1 MIPEPRPMNTRNN
14 QRRPN
19 CVVVKI
25 DNQSPLSRLS
35 TKPSPLII
43 EASSQLQTNHEMSAV
58 KSVHQAIRQVS
69 RWNVSSSR
77 SVPAE
82 GSRAAGK
89 TITVSNR
96 NRLASR
102 IEADICNHRTNINAS
117 DIRIRRCAAVG
128 NYTLPAGG
136 IQSANVKSPAVTFVS
151 TETVRQ
157 MTLQLLT
164 KRAVKRTVGTE
175 IERTFRVL
183 GTWKAAEYL
192 PEISRN
198 ATTQSKMPKRDRICS
213 CPGH

>member
-1 MIPEPRPMNTRNN
+1 
-14 QRRPN
+14 
-19 CVVVKI
+19 
-25 DNQSPLSRLS
+25 
-35 TKPSPLII
+35 
-43 EASSQLQTNHEMSAV
+43 
-58 KSVHQAIRQVS
+58 
-69 RWNVSSSR
+69 
-77 SVPAE
+77 
-82 GSRAAGK
+82 
-89 TITVSNR
+89 
-96 NRLASR
+96 
-102 IEADICNHRTNINAS
+102 
-117 DIRIRRCAAVG
+117 
-128 NYTLPAGG
+128 
-136 IQSANVKSPAVTFVS
+136 VS